1 MEPSAAELSV
11 VVGERVR
18 RARIERG
25 WTLDQ
30 LAEAGGVSRRMVV
43 NVEQGAVNPSVGT
56 LLRLSD
62 ALGIGLPALVE
73 PPEPRTI
80 KVTRAGGGAVLWRS
94 DAGGEGVL
102 VAGTERPDVLELW
115 QWTLAPGD
123 RHRSEA
129 HAAGTKEALQVLEG
143 TLVMEVSEQSVTLG
157 EGDAMSFSGDVAH
170 SYANHGHAPCRYALT
185 VFEPSVGVASGG
197 GH

>member
-1 MEPSAAELSV
+1 
-11 VVGERVR
+11 
-18 RARIERG
+18 
-25 WTLDQ
+25 
-30 LAEAGGVSRRMVV
+30 MVV

-80 KVTRAGGGAVLWRS
+80 KVTRAGAGAVLWRS
-94 DAGGEGVL
+94 DAGGKGVL

-143 TLVMEVSEQSVTLG
+143 ILVMEVGEQSFTLA

-170 SYANHGHAPCRYALT
+170 SYTNPGLVACRYALT